1 MPQPQGRKHSKHIH
15 QILQQA
21 NEAQMLLAD
30 EVGKD
35 EIKKDDPNQYPC
47 IIDDTGFKALSFDD
61 AHL

>member
-1 MPQPQGRKHSKHIH
+1 
-15 QILQQA
+15 
-21 NEAQMLLAD
+21 MLLAD